1 VRYRYYVSHLLLQ
14 RSKEAAGSVARVPAV
29 ALEKLVVEAA
39 RAPNP
44 EVMADLSDREVVE
57 RTVARVIVR
66 PHAIKVESQETHSKM
81 FEANAD
87 APSPA
92 TGVRARAEAAA
103 SAAGGTVISLPW
115 SVPAFLSIKG
125 VIIRRDRS
133 SRRKGRKA
141 HPTSH
146 PACIHATPDPYRN
159 RLRGRIKQ
167 SHHHRALLY
176 DAKGMAGVSCAAR
189 CTSLHNRSLA
199 GCRPL
204 ARANAFPADFQTL
217 QLATLISGEFLRRG
231 MVFTK
236 HHAEKIAGEG
246 RRLLNEDR
254 GVYQY
259 DQLIV
264 LKNGNSRAVLIEA
277 GVIVNRDE
285 ELILLSRARRDLFS
299 DAVSNAV
306 EKFCVH
312 NKIVG

>member
-1 VRYRYYVSHLLLQ
+1 MRYRYYVSHLLLQ

-146 PACIHATPDPYRN
+146 PACVHAAPDPCRN
-159 RLRGRIKQ
+159 REHAVL
-167 SHHHRALLY
+167 
-176 DAKGMAGVSCAAR
+176 
-189 CTSLHNRSLA
+189 
-199 GCRPL
+199 
-204 ARANAFPADFQTL
+204 ANAQTK
-217 QLATLISGEFLRRG
+217 FL
-231 MVFTK
+231 
-236 HHAEKIAGEG
+236 G
-246 RRLLNEDR
+246 R
-254 GVYQY
+254 
-259 DQLIV
+259 
-264 LKNGNSRAVLIEA
+264 S
-277 GVIVNRDE
+277 
-285 ELILLSRARRDLFS
+285 
-299 DAVSNAV
+299 
-306 EKFCVH
+306 
-312 NKIVG
+312 